1 MTENASSPSC
11 LPGTRCPFA
20 QPAMVDHATPER
32 SATAIFCG
40 LRIRPT
46 SRLAC
51 SGGGRNATSQP
62 VGLPHENTPQG
73 LTAQDATELLQRGA
87 PVAGE
92 AHVTARPVAAKFFAG
107 LGLVIALARALVRR
121 LCSLSM
127 DGAAAP
133 ASRLLTAIAP
143 TLVAGAIA
151 LIGSPPRP
159 SAGRLPAGS
168 ATVSRERIVG
178 LEPPLTAFQQAPALS
193 ATRWGLLGRRMG
205 ILWSWAQGRYCSRRS
220 SLGAKRQLRTEASL
234 CAVTCCWRRLGRIAP
249 LYRWH
254 RD

>member
-1 MTENASSPSC
+1 MASPRARTNASSPPFR
-11 LPGTRCPFA
+11 PGTRCPFA
-20 QPAMVDHATPER
+20 DPSTAHHAIPER

-51 SGGGRNATSQP
+51 SGGGRDATSQP
-62 VGLPHENTPQG
+62 VGFPHENTPQG

-87 PVAGE
+87 AVAGE
-92 AHVTARPVAAKFFAG
+92 AHVTARPGAAKFFAG
-107 LGLVIALARALVRR
+107 LSLVIALARALVRR

-159 SAGRLPAGS
+159 SAGR
-168 ATVSRERIVG
+168 
-178 LEPPLTAFQQAPALS
+178 
-193 ATRWGLLGRRMG
+193 
-205 ILWSWAQGRYCSRRS
+205 
-220 SLGAKRQLRTEASL
+220 
-234 CAVTCCWRRLGRIAP
+234 
-249 LYRWH
+249 
-254 RD
+254 